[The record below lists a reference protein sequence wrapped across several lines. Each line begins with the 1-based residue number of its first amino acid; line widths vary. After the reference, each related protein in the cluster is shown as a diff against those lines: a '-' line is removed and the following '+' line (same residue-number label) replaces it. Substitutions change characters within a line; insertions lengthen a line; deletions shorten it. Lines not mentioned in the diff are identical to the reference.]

1 MADCSCGG
9 VSISC
14 SGGCGCFCA
23 NGDCTRW
30 CEPVVVEAAF
40 DQQTAR
46 EGGIVRTF
54 TAPDGSQRV
63 VVNAMIAGKDMPLY
77 PRSKQLQGCM
87 HGATLESLALVMGV
101 LHGLTVT
108 PPAGR
113 GKETINERVSGTL
126 DEIARRFGLTVA

>member
-40 DQQTAR
+40 DRQTAR
-46 EGGIVRTF
+46 EDGIVRTLKG
-54 TAPDGSQRV
+54 PDGSPKI
-63 VVNAMIAGKDMPLY
+63 VVNAGVAGKDL
-77 PRSKQLQGCM
+77 PRYARDTPLQGCM
-87 HGATLESLALVMGV
+87 HGATLESLAFVMSV
-101 LHGLTVT
+101 LHGVTVT
-108 PPAGR
+108 APAGR
-113 GKETINERVSGTL
+113 AKETVDERVSGTL
-126 DEIARRFGLTVA
+126 NDIAGRFGLTVA